1 MPGRSAAKYTGGSC
15 SGIRARRNPFTLNVS
30 KSSVTLS
37 PLKARRRKRS
47 VSRMRRYWFSKAR
60 PFQSATMTWEEAP
73 SPQKKRP
80 GAASAMEA
88 RLWAKSA
95 GPRV

>member
-1 MPGRSAAKYTGGSC
+1 MGGSC
-15 SGIRARRNPFTLNVS
+15 SGILASRNPFTLNVS
-30 KSSVTLS
+30 KSSVTFS
-37 PLKARRRKRS
+37 PLKAMRRNRS
-47 VSRMRRYWFSKAR
+47 VSRMRRYWFSKAM
-60 PFQSATMTWEEAP
+60 PFQLATITWDDAP

-88 RLWAKSA
+88 RLWARSA

>member
-1 MPGRSAAKYTGGSC
+1 MGGSC
-15 SGIRARRNPFTLNVS
+15 SGRRARRKPLTWNVS
-30 KSSVTLS
+30 KSSVTFS
-37 PLKARRRKRS
+37 PLKARRRKRR
-47 VSRMRRYWFSKAR
+47 VSRTRRYWFSKAR
-60 PFQSATMTWEEAP
+60 PFQSATITFDEAP

-88 RLWAKSA
+88 RLWARRA